1 MARILVIEDDD
12 TIGAALDSA
21 LSASGYQV
29 TWQRTGG
36 SGLIEARDIGADLVL
51 LDLGLPDRDGIDV
64 CRELRSCL
72 PAAVIVILTAVS
84 YTHLTLPTKRIV

>member
-12 TIGAALDSA
+12 TIGAALHSA

-29 TWQRTGG
+29 SWHHTGG
-36 SGLIEARDIGADLVL
+36 SGLVEARDSGADLVL

-64 CRELRSCL
+64 CRELR
-72 PAAVIVILTAVS
+72 
-84 YTHLTLPTKRIV
+84 